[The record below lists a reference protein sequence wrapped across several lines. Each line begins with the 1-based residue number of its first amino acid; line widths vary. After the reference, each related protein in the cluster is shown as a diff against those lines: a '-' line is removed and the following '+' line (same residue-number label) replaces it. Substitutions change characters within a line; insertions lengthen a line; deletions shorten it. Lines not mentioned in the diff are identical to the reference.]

1 MKILIPIDGSPLSE
15 AAVEFVA
22 GRSTLIGTSPEISL
36 VNVQLPISAQAE
48 RIIGRAATRGIYQ
61 ERTDKIAKR
70 PLAQLKA
77 AGLDARVV
85 VAVGSPGDAIAQEAG
100 RHGADLIVMGS
111 HGRSEFKRVLLGSVA
126 YAVLMKTHVPVLLLR
141 GKAAP
146 KRESLR
152 VVIALDGSR
161 LGLEA
166 VKYALRHREMFG
178 AEPAFTLIH
187 VASDFVMPLAGDMT
201 GATATVY
208 TPEQIDAMRD
218 AAYEAAFEPARK
230 LMRRAQV
237 PFSEARLIGIAGDEI
252 AAFARK
258 SADLTLLGSH
268 GYGALKAA
276 VLGSVAMRVAA
287 SGNTPLLIV
296 RPRRARR

>member
-22 GRSTLIGTSPEISL
+22 GRSTLIGTAPEISL

-48 RIIGRAATRGIYQ
+48 RIIGRVATRGIYQ
-61 ERTDKIAKR
+61 ERADKVAKR
-70 PLAQLKA
+70 PLALLKTA
-77 AGLDARVV
+77 GFDAGLIVT
-85 VAVGSPGDAIAQEAG
+85 VGSPGDAIAQEAS
-100 RHGADLIVMGS
+100 RNGADLIVMGS

-126 YAVLMKTHVPVLLLR
+126 YAVLMKTHAPVLLLR

-152 VVIALDGSR
+152 VAIALDGSR

-178 AEPAFTLIH
+178 AAPAFTLVH

-201 GATATVY
+201 GATATVF

-237 PFSEARLIGIAGDEI
+237 PFAEARLIGVAGDEI

-268 GYGALKAA
+268 GYGAFKAA

-296 RPRRARR
+296 RPRRGRR